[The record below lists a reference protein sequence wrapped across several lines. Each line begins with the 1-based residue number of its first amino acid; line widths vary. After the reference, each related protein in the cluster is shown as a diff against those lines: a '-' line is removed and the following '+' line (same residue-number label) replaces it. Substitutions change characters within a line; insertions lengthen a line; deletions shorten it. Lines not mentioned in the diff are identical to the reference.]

1 MGRPRLRGGTRDD
14 RRRAP
19 RRAPIRLAALLFLLA
34 AGIAGAGAEDTEG
47 ATLSGRLRQTAYASS
62 PITGGFSVSGGAATS
77 LSLTLEASRGSASLR
92 ASAILSLLYGDAAAA
107 QWAALAA
114 ATGTADLV
122 LMAPAF
128 DTSLP
133 APDAA
138 FILSLSELAL
148 RWDSGAFAF
157 TAGKTYANWGVGK
170 AFSPADFFA
179 EFDYSS
185 GTPARKSKFIAGA
198 SWFPGATARVDL
210 VADPWAAAGAAAALR
225 LYSTAF
231 DTLAYAAAAGFR
243 AAAGAAPERFIGSVE
258 ASLDLPFAS
267 PYAEAALGLPL
278 DGSASPSWALM
289 AGAAARLGDLALLG
303 EYRFDP
309 DVAERHAAFF
319 QASLP
324 VDEWVSLSA
333 PLLYYPDSGAFSAS
347 LAAAVSDAAGLDL
360 GAAFA
365 ATRSPASAWSA
376 KLSLSALLS
385 F

>member
-1 MGRPRLRGGTRDD
+1 MSVKGRAKLGCERHRK
-14 RRRAP
+14 P
-19 RRAPIRLAALLFLLA
+19 RRAARRLAALLFLLA
-34 AGIAGAGAEDTEG
+34 AGIAGAGAEGADG
-47 ATLSGRLRQTAYASS
+47 ATLSGRLRQSASASS

-77 LSLTLEASRGSASLR
+77 LSISLAANRGEASLR
-92 ASAILSLLYGDAAAA
+92 ASVILSLLYGDDAAV

-114 ATGTADLV
+114 GPGTADLI

-128 DTSLP
+128 NGSLP

-138 FILSLSELAL
+138 ILLSLSELAL

-179 EFDYSS
+179 EFDYST
-185 GTPARKSKFIAGA
+185 GTPARKSKLIAGA
-198 SWFPGATARVDL
+198 SWFPGAASRIDL

-231 DTLAYAAAAGFR
+231 DTLAYAAALGLR
-243 AAAGAAPERFIGSVE
+243 AAAGAAPARLISSAEV
-258 ASLDLPFAS
+258 SLDLPFAS
-267 PYAEAALGLPL
+267 PCAEAAFSLPL
-278 DGSASPSWALM
+278 DGSSGPSWALM
-289 AGAAARLGDLALLG
+289 AGVSARLGDLAVLG

-309 DVAERHAAFF
+309 DAAERHAAFF

-333 PLLYYPDSGAFSAS
+333 PLLYYPDSGTFSAS
-347 LAAAVSDAAGLDL
+347 LAAAVSDVAGLDL
-360 GAAFA
+360 AAA
-365 ATRSPASAWSA
+365 AAVSRSPASAWSA

>member
-1 MGRPRLRGGTRDD
+1 MSVKGRAKLGCERHRK
-14 RRRAP
+14 P
-19 RRAPIRLAALLFLLA
+19 RRAALRPAALLFLLA
-34 AGIAGAGAEDTEG
+34 AGIAGAGAEGADG
-47 ATLSGRLRQTAYASS
+47 ATLSGRLRQSASASS

-77 LSLTLEASRGSASLR
+77 LSLSLAANRGSASLR
-92 ASAILSLLYGDAAAA
+92 ASVILSLLYGDDAAA

-114 ATGTADLV
+114 GPGTADLI

-128 DTSLP
+128 NGSLP

-138 FILSLSELAL
+138 ILLSLSELAL

-179 EFDYSS
+179 EFDYST
-185 GTPARKSKFIAGA
+185 GTPARKSKLIAGA
-198 SWFPGATARVDL
+198 SWFPGAASRIDL

-231 DTLAYAAAAGFR
+231 DTLAYAAALGLR
-243 AAAGAAPERFIGSVE
+243 AAAGAAPARLISSAE

-267 PYAEAALGLPL
+267 PCAEAAFSLPL
-278 DGSASPSWALM
+278 DGSSGPSWALM
-289 AGAAARLGDLALLG
+289 AGVSARLGDLAVLG

-309 DVAERHAAFF
+309 DAAERHAAFF

-333 PLLYYPDSGAFSAS
+333 PLLYYPDSGTFSAS
-347 LAAAVSDAAGLDL
+347 LAAAVSDVAGLDL
-360 GAAFA
+360 AAA
-365 ATRSPASAWSA
+365 AAVSRSPASAWSA